1 MLALN
6 KILVPVDFSER
17 SLAAAR
23 HAALIAERFGSQ
35 VTLLYVRP
43 HPPYVDAGLADL
55 YASGGKMLPEAE
67 VKARLSQRMDQFSEQ
82 TLPGRPVE
90 KLILEGDPAARVEE
104 LVEQRGIALVMIP
117 TRGYGTFR
125 RLLLGSVT
133 AKVLHDVSVPVFTGV
148 HADGQAPYP
157 SERYERVACAIDLGP
172 QSEAILRWALGFAQA
187 WQAQLTVVHAAPFVE
202 VRVDRAHFVTA
213 DWRAMTVRA
222 AEQEIKNL
230 LNKIGAK
237 AKLRLDNG
245 HPVHFVTAAAEAK
258 ADCLVIGR
266 GLAKG
271 RSSRLPTHAYGI
283 IRESPC
289 AVISV

>member
-1 MLALN
+1 MLALD
-6 KILVPVDFSER
+6 KILLPVDFSER
-17 SLAAAR
+17 SLAVAK
-23 HAALIAERFGSQ
+23 HAALIAEQFRSQ
-35 VTLLYVRP
+35 VILVYVRP
-43 HPPYVDAGLADL
+43 PPPYVDAGLADL
-55 YASGGKMLPEAE
+55 CASGGKMLPEAE
-67 VKARLSQRMDQFSEQ
+67 VKARLRQRMDQFSEQ

-90 KLILEGDPAARVEE
+90 KLVLEGDPADKVRE
-104 LVEQRGIALVMIP
+104 LAEQREIALVMIP

-125 RLLLGSVT
+125 RMLLGSVT

-157 SERYERVACAIDLGP
+157 SQRYERVACAIDLGP
-172 QSEAILRWALGFAQA
+172 QSEAILRWASGFAQA
-187 WQAQLTVVHAAPFVE
+187 WQAKLSVVHAAPFVE
-202 VRVDRAHFVTA
+202 VLIDRAHFVTA

-222 AEQEIKNL
+222 AEQAIKNL
-230 LNKIGAK
+230 LTKIGVK

-245 HPVHFVTAAAEAK
+245 HPVHFVTAAAAE
-258 ADCLVIGR
+258 ADCLIIGR